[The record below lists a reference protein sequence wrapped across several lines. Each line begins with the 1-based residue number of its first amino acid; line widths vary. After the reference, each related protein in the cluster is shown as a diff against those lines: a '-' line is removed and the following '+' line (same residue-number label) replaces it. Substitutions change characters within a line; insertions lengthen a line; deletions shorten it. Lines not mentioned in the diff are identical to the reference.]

1 MQQYE
6 YDYTQ
11 ILGNYQLQ
19 SLRMSGSV
27 NLGYILRMNIA
38 KTKPASPISSKATLP
53 LSKSE
58 MASYIFAA
66 IALFAVVKFGLL
78 VALFAGLLVY
88 SLVHLLAPAIE
99 KRYSGKTSRTIA
111 VVLLSAVIILA
122 ISAALWAAVVFLR
135 SDASNLQHLLQKLAD
150 MIEASRN
157 QLPQWV
163 STYLPDG
170 VDALR
175 QWMTD
180 WLREH
185 AGEAKGLGQQAGH
198 IVVQLILGMIIGS
211 MVALNDATND
221 VTIDTTNADQQ
232 PQNRPLAVALTQR
245 VGNMGLMFRKIV
257 FAQVYISSIN
267 TVFTVIYLMVVL
279 PLLSVHLPLTKS
291 MIAITF
297 LAGLIPVVGNIV
309 SNTVIVIV
317 ALSYSLPIAIGSLVF
332 MIVIHKLEY
341 FLNARIIGSQIN
353 AKSWEMLTA
362 ILVMESLFG
371 IPGVVAAP
379 VFYAYIKKELM
390 DRGLV

>member
-1 MQQYE
+1 MY
-6 YDYTQ
+6 
-11 ILGNYQLQ
+11 G
-19 SLRMSGSV
+19 RV
-27 NLGYILRMNIA
+27 NLGYILNMNIA
-38 KTKPASPISSKATLP
+38 KTKPASPISSKTTLP

-58 MASYIFAA
+58 IASYIFAA

-111 VVLLSAVIILA
+111 VVLLSALIILA

-150 MIEASRN
+150 MIEASRS

-185 AGEAKGLGQQAGH
+185 AGEAKGLGQKAGH
-198 IVVQLILGMIIGS
+198 IAVQLILGMIIGS

-221 VTIDTTNADQQ
+221 VTHDTTVSDQKHSK
-232 PQNRPLAVALTQR
+232 RPLADALVQR
-245 VGNMGLMFRKIV
+245 VVNMSLMFRKIV

-267 TVFTVIYLMVVL
+267 TVFTAIYLMVVL
-279 PLLSVHLPLTKS
+279 PLLGVHLPLIKS

-317 ALSYSLPIAIGSLVF
+317 ALSYSLPIAVGSLAF
-332 MIVIHKLEY
+332 MVVIHKLEY

-362 ILVMESLFG
+362 ILVMETLFG
-371 IPGVVAAP
+371 MPGVVAAP

>member
-1 MQQYE
+1 
-6 YDYTQ
+6 
-11 ILGNYQLQ
+11 
-19 SLRMSGSV
+19 MSERV

-58 MASYIFAA
+58 IASYIFSA

-122 ISAALWAAVVFLR
+122 ISAGLWAAVVFLR

-150 MIEASRN
+150 MIESSRS
-157 QLPQWV
+157 QLPQWA

-175 QWMTD
+175 QWTTD

-185 AGEAKGLGQQAGH
+185 ASEAKGFGQQAGH

-211 MVALNDATND
+211 MVALNDTTND
-221 VTIDTTNADQQ
+221 MSDNNKK
-232 PQNRPLAVALTQR
+232 PQKRPLADALTER
-245 VGNMGLMFRKIV
+245 VSNMGLMFRKIV

-267 TVFTVIYLMVVL
+267 TVFTAIYLLVVL
-279 PLLSVHLPLTKS
+279 PLLGVHLPLTKS

-317 ALSYSLPIAIGSLVF
+317 AVSYSLPIAIGSLVF
-332 MIVIHKLEY
+332 MVVIHKLEY

-362 ILVMESLFG
+362 ILVMETLFG
-371 IPGVVAAP
+371 LPGVVAAP

>member
-1 MQQYE
+1 M
-6 YDYTQ
+6 TA
-11 ILGNYQLQ
+11 
-19 SLRMSGSV
+19 V
-27 NLGYILRMNIA
+27 
-38 KTKPASPISSKATLP
+38 KTP
-53 LSKSE
+53 LKMLTKSE
-58 MASYIFAA
+58 IASYIFAA
-66 IALFAVVKFGLL
+66 ITLFAVVKFGLL

-99 KRYSGKTSRTIA
+99 RRYSGKTSRTIA
-111 VVLLSAVIILA
+111 VVLLSAVIILT
-122 ISAALWAAVVFLR
+122 ISAGLWAAVVFLR
-135 SDASNLQHLLQKLAD
+135 SDASNLHNLLQKLAD
-150 MIEASRN
+150 MIEASRS
-157 QLPQWV
+157 QLPQWA

-170 VDALR
+170 VEALR

-211 MVALNDATND
+211 MVALND
-221 VTIDTTNADQQ
+221 TTNNDKK
-232 PQNRPLAVALTQR
+232 PQNRPLADALTER
-245 VGNMGLMFRKIV
+245 VSNMGLMFRKIV

-267 TVFTVIYLMVVL
+267 TVFTAIYLLVVL
-279 PLLSVHLPLTKS
+279 PLLGVHLPLTKS

-332 MIVIHKLEY
+332 MVVIHKLEY

-362 ILVMESLFG
+362 ILVMETLFG
-371 IPGVVAAP
+371 MPGVVAAP

-390 DRGLV
+390 DRALV

>member
-1 MQQYE
+1 
-6 YDYTQ
+6 
-11 ILGNYQLQ
+11 
-19 SLRMSGSV
+19 MSERV

-38 KTKPASPISSKATLP
+38 KTKPASPISPNTA
-53 LSKSE
+53 LSLTKSE
-58 MASYIFAA
+58 IASYIFAA
-66 IALFAVVKFGLL
+66 VTLFAVVKFGLL

-111 VVLLSAVIILA
+111 VVLLSTVIILA

-135 SDASNLQHLLQKLAD
+135 SDASNLHNLLQKLAD
-150 MIEASRN
+150 MIEASRS
-157 QLPQWV
+157 QLPQWA

-211 MVALNDATND
+211 MVALNDATHDTAND
-221 VTIDTTNADQQ
+221 TSDNDKK
-232 PQNRPLAVALTQR
+232 PQNRPLADALTER

-267 TVFTVIYLMVVL
+267 TVFTAIYLLVVL
-279 PLLSVHLPLTKS
+279 PLLGVHLPLTKS

-317 ALSYSLPIAIGSLVF
+317 ALSYSLPIAVGSLAF
-332 MIVIHKLEY
+332 MVVIHKLEY

-362 ILVMESLFG
+362 ILVMETLFG
-371 IPGVVAAP
+371 MPGVVAAP

>member
-1 MQQYE
+1 MPA
-6 YDYTQ
+6 
-11 ILGNYQLQ
+11 
-19 SLRMSGSV
+19 SV

-38 KTKPASPISSKATLP
+38 KTKPASPISSKTDLP
-53 LSKSE
+53 LTKSE
-58 MASYIFAA
+58 IASYIFAA
-66 IALFAVVKFGLL
+66 VTLFAVVKFGLL

-150 MIEASRN
+150 MIEASRS
-157 QLPQWV
+157 QLPQWA
-163 STYLPDG
+163 STYLPDD

-185 AGEAKGLGQQAGH
+185 AGEAKVLGQQAGH
-198 IVVQLILGMIIGS
+198 ILVQLILGMIIGS
-211 MVALNDATND
+211 MVALNDTTND
-221 VTIDTTNADQQ
+221 TSDDDKK
-232 PQNRPLAVALTQR
+232 PQNRPLADALTER
-245 VGNMGLMFRKIV
+245 VSNLGLMFRKIV

-267 TVFTVIYLMVVL
+267 TVFTAIYLLVVL
-279 PLLSVHLPLTKS
+279 PLLGVHLPLTKS

-317 ALSYSLPIAIGSLVF
+317 ALSYSLPIAVGSLAF
-332 MIVIHKLEY
+332 MVVIHKLEY

-362 ILVMESLFG
+362 ILVMETLFG
-371 IPGVVAAP
+371 MPGVVAAP

-390 DRGLV
+390 DRQLV

>member
-1 MQQYE
+1 
-6 YDYTQ
+6 
-11 ILGNYQLQ
+11 
-19 SLRMSGSV
+19 
-27 NLGYILRMNIA
+27 MNTA
-38 KTKPASPISSKATLP
+38 KTTAKTLTN
-53 LSKSE
+53 SE
-58 MASYIFAA
+58 IASYIFAA
-66 IALFAVVKFGLL
+66 ITLFVVVKFGLL

-122 ISAALWAAVVFLR
+122 ISAGLWAAVVFLR

-150 MIEASRN
+150 MIEASRG
-157 QLPQWV
+157 QLPQWA

-170 VDALR
+170 VDALH

-211 MVALNDATND
+211 MVALNDTTND
-221 VTIDTTNADQQ
+221 TSESDKK
-232 PQNRPLAVALTQR
+232 PHNRPLAVALTER
-245 VGNMGLMFRKIV
+245 VSNMGLMFRKIV

-267 TVFTVIYLMVVL
+267 TVFTAIYLLVVL
-279 PLLSVHLPLTKS
+279 PLLGVHLPLTKS

-332 MIVIHKLEY
+332 MVVIHKLEY

-362 ILVMESLFG
+362 ILVMETLFG
-371 IPGVVAAP
+371 LPGVVAAP
-379 VFYAYIKKELM
+379 VFYAYIKKELI
-390 DRGLV
+390 DRQLV